1 MYLVNGKG
9 SIIRIIAGTF
19 VLASVLLGLFVA
31 QGFLYFTAFV
41 GLMLFLSGTT
51 GFCPMEMML
60 KFTKL
65 ERRETQAIE

>member
-1 MYLVNGKG
+1 MYLINGKG
-9 SIIRIIAGTF
+9 SIIRVIAGTF
-19 VLASVLLGLFVA
+19 VFASVLLGLFVS

-60 KFTKL
+60 KFTGL
-65 ERRETQAIE
+65 EKREAQ